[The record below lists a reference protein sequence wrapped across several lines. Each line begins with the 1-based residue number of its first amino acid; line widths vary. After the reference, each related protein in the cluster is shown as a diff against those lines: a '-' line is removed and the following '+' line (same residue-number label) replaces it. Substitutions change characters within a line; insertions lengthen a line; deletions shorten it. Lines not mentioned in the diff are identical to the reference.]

1 MTLTLTSI
9 HTAHVLFKL
18 LMCAA
23 MERKTYNISELSS
36 EFDITTRTMRFY
48 ESEGLLHPAR
58 QGQNR
63 IYDESDRVRLKLI
76 LRGKRLGLSLAESK
90 ELINMY
96 SPDGNNVDQLQSLLN
111 KIRERRE
118 ALAQQLIDIR
128 AMENE
133 LMGAEDRCLDALKAL
148 QTEQ

>member
-1 MTLTLTSI
+1 
-9 HTAHVLFKL
+9 
-18 LMCAA
+18 
-23 MERKTYNISELSS
+23 MERKIYNISELSS

-58 QGQNR
+58 EGQNR
-63 IYDESDRVRLKLI
+63 VYDEADRVRLKLI

-96 SPDGNNVDQLQSLLN
+96 SPDGNNEDQLNSLLA

-133 LMGAEDRCLDALKAL
+133 LMGAEDRCLEALKAL

>member
-1 MTLTLTSI
+1 
-9 HTAHVLFKL
+9 
-18 LMCAA
+18 

-58 QGQNR
+58 EGQNR
-63 IYDESDRVRLKLI
+63 VYDEADRVRLKLI

-96 SPDGNNVDQLQSLLN
+96 SPDGNNEDQLNSLLA

-133 LMGAEDRCLDALKAL
+133 LMGAEDRCLEALKAL

>member
-1 MTLTLTSI
+1 
-9 HTAHVLFKL
+9 
-18 LMCAA
+18 
-23 MERKTYNISELSS
+23 MERKTYSISELSN

-48 ESEGLLHPAR
+48 ESEGLLHPSR

-63 IYDESDRVRLKLI
+63 IYHESDRVRLKLI

-96 SPDGNNVDQLQSLLN
+96 SPHGNNEDQLQSLLR
-111 KIRERRE
+111 KIRERRN

-133 LMGAEDRCLDALKAL
+133 LMGAEDRCLEALNALKA
-148 QTEQ
+148 EQ